1 MSQLKIVINFKHLP
15 PNTFGNEVPE
25 KEVEKAVIEKTK
37 ADNHEKEVVKPK
49 IEAPPEKIPQTSPVK
64 EKTVK
69 PKPKEKG
76 FNKLDALN
84 KKK

>member
-25 KEVEKAVIEKTK
+25 KEAGKTVIEKTK
-37 ADNHEKEVVKPK
+37 ADNHKKELVEPK
-49 IEAPPEKIPQTSPVK
+49 IETPPEKIPQTSPVK

-69 PKPKEKG
+69 PKPKERA
-76 FNKLDALN
+76 FNKLDALS

>member
-25 KEVEKAVIEKTK
+25 KEVEKTVIEKMK
-37 ADNHEKEVVKPK
+37 ADNHEKEIVKPK
-49 IEAPPEKIPQTSPVK
+49 IDAPSEKAPQTSPVK

-69 PKPKEKG
+69 PKPRERA
-76 FNKLDALN
+76 FNKLDALS
-84 KKK
+84 KRK

>member
-15 PNTFGNEVPE
+15 PNSFGNDVPE
-25 KEVEKAVIEKTK
+25 KEAGKTVIEKTK
-37 ADNHEKEVVKPK
+37 VDNHEKEVIKLKV
-49 IEAPPEKIPQTSPVK
+49 EEPPEKTQPVSPVK
-64 EKTVK
+64 EKTIK

-84 KKK
+84 RKK

>member
-15 PNTFGNEVPE
+15 PNTFGKEVPE
-25 KEVEKAVIEKTK
+25 KEVEKPVIEKIKT
-37 ADNHEKEVVKPK
+37 DNHEKEVVKPK
-49 IEAPPEKIPQTSPVK
+49 IEAPPEKVLPNSPAK

-84 KKK
+84 KRK

>member
-15 PNTFGNEVPE
+15 PNSFGAEFPE
-25 KEVEKAVIEKTK
+25 KEAGKTVIEKTK
-37 ADNHEKEVVKPK
+37 VNNHEKEVIKPK
-49 IEAPPEKIPQTSPVK
+49 VESPPEKTPSASPVK
-64 EKTVK
+64 EKTIK

-84 KKK
+84 RKN